1 MRKSSK
7 RRALAAAIEAFGKG
21 EMATVRYIVR
31 ERTAG
36 GAAWVPPAGAF
47 SLIPPFPVTP
57 SVRYA
62 PTLGSG
68 PPPHAA
74 TLTPRA
80 TFPGGFGALCNDPVP
95 IVHLSG
101 SH

>member
-36 GAAWVPPAGAF
+36 GAAPASGCDAGH
-47 SLIPPFPVTP
+47 
-57 SVRYA
+57 A
-62 PTLGSG
+62 GSG
-68 PPPHAA
+68 ARVPYGAA
-74 TLTPRA
+74 YLFFR
-80 TFPGGFGALCNDPVP
+80 G
-95 IVHLSG
+95 
-101 SH
+101 